1 MSRTA
6 LITGASGFV
15 GGHLAERLTGE
26 GWRVRA
32 LVRASSD
39 TARLRA
45 LGAELATGSL
55 DDAAAIAA
63 AADGADTVFHLAAR
77 TTAPSAAEFHR
88 ANVEGTR
95 NVARAAA
102 RAGTRPRRLVYL
114 SSYAAC
120 GPSVNGRPRGM
131 DETPAPLTAY
141 GRTKLEGETAAREAE
156 AAGVELV
163 VLRVPSVY
171 GPGDRAFL
179 PVFRLARRALA
190 PIPTG
195 PVRRLHLIYVH
206 DLVRAVANAAET
218 GVAPGTYAVADPV
231 AHAYGELVDV
241 IGRAVRGKV
250 PLHVPIPAGL
260 LKGAGA
266 VAERLDGVLKTGGV
280 FSREKADEMLAE
292 GWVCDLAG
300 SERLLPRATPLAEGT
315 AETARWYRTQ
325 GWL

>member
-1 MSRTA
+1 MNRTA
-6 LITGASGFV
+6 LITGATGFV
-15 GGHLAERLTGE
+15 GGHLAERLAGE

-39 TARLRA
+39 TARLKA
-45 LGAELATGSL
+45 LGAELVTGAL
-55 DDAAAIAA
+55 DDADALTA
-63 AADGADTVFHLAAR
+63 AADGVDTVFHLAAR
-77 TTAPSAAEFHR
+77 TTAPSEAEFRR
-88 ANVEGTR
+88 ANTDGTR
-95 NVARAAA
+95 TVAQAAA
-102 RAGTRPRRLVYL
+102 GAGTRPRRLVYL

-120 GPSVNGRPRGM
+120 GPALHGRPRRM
-131 DETPAPLTAY
+131 DDAPAPLTAY
-141 GRTKLEGETAAREAE
+141 GRTKLEGEAAAREVE

-163 VLRVPSVY
+163 VLRAPAVY

-179 PVFRLARRALA
+179 PVYRLAARALA

-206 DLVRAVANAAET
+206 DLVRALANAAET
-218 GVAPGTYAVADPV
+218 GVAPGTYAVAEPA
-231 AHAYGELVDV
+231 AHEYGALLDQ
-241 IGRAVRGKV
+241 IGRAVRGKK
-250 PLHVPIPAGL
+250 PLHVPVPAAL
-260 LKGAGA
+260 LRGAGA
-266 VAERLDGVLKTGGV
+266 LAERLRGGGV

-292 GWVCDLAG
+292 AWVCDLAG

>member
-15 GGHLAERLTGE
+15 GGHLAERLSGE

-32 LVRASSD
+32 LVRGSSD

-55 DDAAAIAA
+55 DDADAIAA

-95 NVARAAA
+95 NVARGAA

-120 GPSVNGRPRGM
+120 GPSLNGRPRGM
-131 DETPAPLTAY
+131 EETPAPLTAY
-141 GRTKLEGETAAREAE
+141 GRTKLEGEAAAREAE
-156 AAGVELV
+156 AAGVELL
-163 VLRVPSVY
+163 VLRSPSVY

-179 PVFRLARRALA
+179 PVYRLAKRALA

-195 PVRRLHLIYVH
+195 PVRRLHMVYVH
-206 DLVRAVANAAET
+206 DLVLALANAAD
-218 GVAPGTYAVADPV
+218 APPGTYAVAEPV

-241 IGRAVRGKV
+241 IGRAVRGRA
-250 PLHVPIPAGL
+250 PLHVPIPAAV
-260 LKGAGA
+260 LKVGGA
-266 VAERLDGVLKTGGV
+266 VAERLGGVLKTGGV

-292 GWVCDLAG
+292 GWVCDLTG
-300 SERLLPRATPLAEGT
+300 SERLLPKATTLAEGT
-315 AETARWYRTQ
+315 AETARWYRDQ
-325 GWL
+325 GWI

>member
-15 GGHLAERLTGE
+15 GGHLAERLSGQ

-39 TARLRA
+39 TTRLRA

-55 DDAAAIAA
+55 DDADAIAA

-95 NVARAAA
+95 NVALGAV

-120 GPSVNGRPRGM
+120 GPSLNGRPRGM
-131 DETPAPLTAY
+131 EETPAPLTAY
-141 GRTKLEGETAAREAE
+141 GRTKLEGEAAAREAQ
-156 AAGVELV
+156 AAGVELL
-163 VLRVPSVY
+163 VLRSPSVY

-195 PVRRLHLIYVH
+195 PVRRLHMVYVH
-206 DLVRAVANAAET
+206 DLVLALANAAD
-218 GVAPGTYAVADPV
+218 APPGTYAVAEPV
-231 AHAYGELVDV
+231 AHAYGELVDE
-241 IGRAVRGKV
+241 IGRAVRGRT
-250 PLHVPIPAGL
+250 PLHVPIPAAL
-260 LKGAGA
+260 LKVSGA
-266 VAERLDGVLKTGGV
+266 VAERLGGVLKTGGV

-292 GWVCDLAG
+292 GWVCDLTG
-300 SERLLPRATPLAEGT
+300 SERLLPRATTLAEGT

>member
-15 GGHLAERLTGE
+15 GGHLAERLSGQ

-55 DDAAAIAA
+55 DDADAIAA

-95 NVARAAA
+95 NVALGAV

-120 GPSVNGRPRGM
+120 GPSLNGRPRGM
-131 DETPAPLTAY
+131 EETPAPLTAY
-141 GRTKLEGETAAREAE
+141 GRTKLEGEAAAREAE
-156 AAGVELV
+156 AAGVELL
-163 VLRVPSVY
+163 VLRSPSVY

-195 PVRRLHLIYVH
+195 PVRRLHLVYVH
-206 DLVRAVANAAET
+206 DLVLALANAAD
-218 GVAPGTYAVADPV
+218 APPGTYAVAEPV
-231 AHAYGELVDV
+231 AHAYGELVDE
-241 IGRAVRGKV
+241 IGRAVRGRT
-250 PLHVPIPAGL
+250 PLHVPIPAAL
-260 LKGAGA
+260 LKVSGA
-266 VAERLDGVLKTGGV
+266 VAERLGGVLKTGGV

-292 GWVCDLAG
+292 GWVCDLTG
-300 SERLLPRATPLAEGT
+300 SERLLPRATTLAEGT

>member
-15 GGHLAERLTGE
+15 GGHLAERLQGE

-39 TARLRA
+39 TTRLRA
-45 LGAELATGSL
+45 LGAELAVGSL
-55 DDAAAIAA
+55 DDADAIAA

-95 NVARAAA
+95 NVARGAV
-102 RAGTRPRRLVYL
+102 RAGTPPRRLVYL

-120 GPSVNGRPRGM
+120 GPSLNGRPRGM
-131 DETPAPLTAY
+131 EETPAPRTAY
-141 GRTKLEGETAAREAE
+141 GRTKLEGEAAAREAE
-156 AAGVELV
+156 AAGVELL
-163 VLRVPSVY
+163 VLRSPSVY

-195 PVRRLHLIYVH
+195 PVRRLHMVYVH
-206 DLVRAVANAAET
+206 DLVQALANAAD
-218 GVAPGTYAVADPV
+218 APPGTYAVAEPV
-231 AHAYGELVDV
+231 AHAYEELVDE
-241 IGRAVRGKV
+241 IGRAVRGRP
-250 PLHVPIPAGL
+250 PLHVPIPAAL
-260 LKGAGA
+260 LKVSGA
-266 VAERLDGVLKTGGV
+266 VAERLGGVLKTGGV

-292 GWVCDLAG
+292 GWVCDLTG
-300 SERLLPRATPLAEGT
+300 SERLLPRATTLAEGT

>member
-15 GGHLAERLTGE
+15 GGHLAERLSGQ
-26 GWRVRA
+26 GWHVRA
-32 LVRASSD
+32 LVRGSSD

-55 DDAAAIAA
+55 DDADAIVA

-131 DETPAPLTAY
+131 EETPAPLTAY
-141 GRTKLEGETAAREAE
+141 GRTKLEGEAAAREAE
-156 AAGVELV
+156 AAGVELL
-163 VLRVPSVY
+163 VLRAPSVY

-179 PVFRLARRALA
+179 PVYRLARRALA

-195 PVRRLHLIYVH
+195 PVRRLHMVYVH
-206 DLVRAVANAAET
+206 DLVLALANAAD
-218 GVAPGTYAVADPV
+218 APPGTYAVAEPV
-231 AHAYGELVDV
+231 AHAYGELVDE
-241 IGRAVRGKV
+241 IGRAVRGRP
-250 PLHVPIPAGL
+250 PLHVPIPAAL
-260 LKGAGA
+260 LKVSGA
-266 VAERLDGVLKTGGV
+266 VAERLGGVLKTGGV

-300 SERLLPRATPLAEGT
+300 SERLLPRATTLAEGT

-325 GWL
+325 GWI

>member
-15 GGHLAERLTGE
+15 GGHLAERLSGQ

-55 DDAAAIAA
+55 DDADAIAA

-141 GRTKLEGETAAREAE
+141 GRTKLEGEAAAREAE
-156 AAGVELV
+156 AAGVELL
-163 VLRVPSVY
+163 VLRAPSVY

-195 PVRRLHLIYVH
+195 PVRRLHMVYVH
-206 DLVRAVANAAET
+206 DLVLALANAADA
-218 GVAPGTYAVADPV
+218 APGTYAVAEPV
-231 AHAYGELVDV
+231 AHAYGELVDE
-241 IGRAVRGKV
+241 IGRAVRGRP
-250 PLHVPIPAGL
+250 PLHVPIPAAL
-260 LKGAGA
+260 LKVGGA
-266 VAERLDGVLKTGGV
+266 VAERLGPVLKTGGV

-292 GWVCDLAG
+292 GWVCDLTG

-325 GWL
+325 GWI

>member
-15 GGHLAERLTGE
+15 GGHLAERLSGQ

-39 TARLRA
+39 TTRLKA

-55 DDAAAIAA
+55 DDADAIAA

-95 NVARAAA
+95 NVARGAV

-120 GPSVNGRPRGM
+120 GPSLNGRPRGM
-131 DETPAPLTAY
+131 EETPAPLTAY
-141 GRTKLEGETAAREAE
+141 GRTKLEGEAAAREAE
-156 AAGVELV
+156 AAGVELL
-163 VLRVPSVY
+163 VLRSPSVY

-179 PVFRLARRALA
+179 PVFRLAKRALA

-195 PVRRLHLIYVH
+195 PVRRLHMVYVH
-206 DLVRAVANAAET
+206 DLVLALANAAD
-218 GVAPGTYAVADPV
+218 APPGTYAVAEPV
-231 AHAYGELVDV
+231 AHAYGELVDE
-241 IGRAVRGKV
+241 IGRAVRGRA
-250 PLHVPIPAGL
+250 PLHVPIPAAL
-260 LKGAGA
+260 LKVSGA
-266 VAERLDGVLKTGGV
+266 VAERLGGVLKTGGV

-292 GWVCDLAG
+292 GWVCDLTG
-300 SERLLPRATPLAEGT
+300 SERLLPRATTLAEGT

>member
-15 GGHLAERLTGE
+15 GGHLAERLSGQ

-55 DDAAAIAA
+55 DDAEAIAA

-141 GRTKLEGETAAREAE
+141 GRTKLEGEAAAREAE
-156 AAGVELV
+156 AAGVELL
-163 VLRVPSVY
+163 VLRAPSVY

-195 PVRRLHLIYVH
+195 PVRRLHMVYVH
-206 DLVRAVANAAET
+206 DLVLALANAADA
-218 GVAPGTYAVADPV
+218 APGTYAVAEPV
-231 AHAYGELVDV
+231 AHAYGELVDE
-241 IGRAVRGKV
+241 IGRAVRGRP
-250 PLHVPIPAGL
+250 PLHVPIPAAV
-260 LKGAGA
+260 LKAGGA
-266 VAERLDGVLKTGGV
+266 VAERLGGVLKTGGV

-292 GWVCDLAG
+292 GWVCDLTG

-325 GWL
+325 GWI

>member
-15 GGHLAERLTGE
+15 GGHLAERLSGQ

-55 DDAAAIAA
+55 DDADAIAA

-141 GRTKLEGETAAREAE
+141 GRTKLEGEAAAREAE
-156 AAGVELV
+156 AAGVELL
-163 VLRVPSVY
+163 VLRAPSVY

-195 PVRRLHLIYVH
+195 PVRRLHMVYVH
-206 DLVRAVANAAET
+206 DLVLALANAADA
-218 GVAPGTYAVADPV
+218 APGTYAVAEPV
-231 AHAYGELVDV
+231 AHAYGELVDE
-241 IGRAVRGKV
+241 IGRAVRGRP
-250 PLHVPIPAGL
+250 PLHVPIPAAV
-260 LKGAGA
+260 LKAGGA
-266 VAERLDGVLKTGGV
+266 VAERLGGVLKTGGV

-292 GWVCDLAG
+292 GWVCDLTG

-325 GWL
+325 GWI